1 MIVIPSILL
10 PALIILFVWIG
21 QSVLDQIFKNEGLNE
36 ITGSIAKWT
45 TWFCLI
51 IYFFMLVNW
60 LVEHIQIR

>member
-36 ITGSIAKWT
+36 ITESIAKWT